1 MGFLNL
7 SPNTIVRSL
16 ALAALCF
23 MLGCSPLRLPAPL
36 VMSPGDWPMYGKNSG
51 HTGFADSTEFTFP
64 MSPLW
69 TYNAS
74 AGFGPGAV
82 SVADGILFIGTLQ
95 GELHAVDAVTGKRIG
110 YKKFRSPIS
119 GSPAVD
125 GSMVYFGTEG
135 GKNTFFAFDLVESDT
150 RWSSPLG
157 GIASSPL
164 LINGKLYVGNLAGVL
179 YCIDPLSGDEHWN
192 YDSKA
197 AIHSSPV
204 AADSLIVFAND
215 AGVVYCLDGRNGLE
229 VWRYQT
235 GAAIFGAAMV
245 AGGMVFVGSRDH
257 LLYAIE
263 ATNGRLRWKYD
274 AGDRI
279 VSTPSSNDSLVFA
292 ASLAGTLAALSRKD
306 GHCAWKFKANSVI
319 NSTAAITRTAVFV
332 GSLDTELYALSPE
345 TGSVLWKFNIESRI
359 KTSLVVWKDFLY
371 VLAED
376 RSVHCFRSTNN
387 VASGR

>member
-1 MGFLNL
+1 MGFLNV
-7 SPNTIVRSL
+7 SPNTIVRIFAS
-16 ALAALCF
+16 AALVF
-23 MLGCSPLRLPAPL
+23 MLSCSPLRLSAPL
-36 VMSPGDWPMYGKNSG
+36 VMSTRDWPMFGKNIS
-51 HTGFADSTEFTFP
+51 HTAFTDSTEFTFP
-64 MSPLW
+64 MLQIW
-69 TYNAS
+69 KYDAS
-74 AGFGPGAV
+74 AGFGPGAI

-119 GSPAVD
+119 GTPAVD

-135 GKNTFFAFDLVESDT
+135 GKMTFFAFDLVESDT

-164 LINGKLYVGNLAGVL
+164 LIDGKLYVGSLPGVF
-179 YCIDPLSGDEHWN
+179 YCINPLNGDEIWK

-215 AGVVYCLDGRNGLE
+215 AGVVICLSRRSGLE

-235 GAAIFGAAMV
+235 GAAIFGAATV
-245 AGGMVFVGSRDH
+245 AGGTVFVGSRDH

-263 ATNGRLRWKYD
+263 ADNGRLRWKYD

-279 VSTPSSNDSLVFA
+279 VASPSSNDSLVFVP
-292 ASLAGTLAALSRKD
+292 SLDGRLAALSMRD
-306 GHCAWKFKANSVI
+306 GHCVWKFKANSVI
-319 NSTAAITRTAVFV
+319 NASPAVTRTALFI
-332 GSLDTELYALSPE
+332 GSLDSELYALSPE
-345 TGSVLWKFNIESRI
+345 TGSVLWKSSIESRI

-371 VLAED
+371 VPAED
-376 RSVHCFRSTNN
+376 RSVHCFRSTNE
-387 VASGR
+387 ATSGH